1 MRKTVT
7 LQVNGQDFTLG
18 QQTWIM
24 GILNVTPD
32 SFSDGNLYFDRNEA
46 VKHGLDLINEG
57 ASILD
62 IGAESS
68 RPGSDPIPVQE
79 ELERILPVISE
90 IRDNTDTLLSVD
102 TTKAEVARRALD
114 SGADIINDISS
125 FKFDPDM
132 LLLAA
137 ERETPVILMHMKGN
151 PKTMQSNPSYENLL
165 EEVKSFFQERIDM
178 AVSSGIKKEKIIIDP
193 GIGFGKN
200 FKDNLNLIRNLR
212 YFENLGR
219 PILVGHS
226 RKSFIGKI
234 VDQPPQ
240 DRLEGSLSAAVLSV
254 SYGAHLLRVHD
265 VAATKQAILVAD
277 AILNEKEWDKNS
289 MCAVRKNQRYVF

>member
-1 MRKTVT
+1 
-7 LQVNGQDFTLG
+7 
-18 QQTWIM
+18 M

-32 SFSDGNLYFDRNEA
+32 SFSDGNLYFDRDKA
-46 VKHGLDLINEG
+46 VNHGLDLIKEG
-57 ASILD
+57 ACIID
-62 IGAESS
+62 VGAESS
-68 RPGSDPIPVQE
+68 RPGSNPIPVQE
-79 ELERILPVISE
+79 ELARILPVISE
-90 IRDNTDTLLSVD
+90 LRNNTDTLLSVD

-114 SGADIINDISS
+114 AGADIINDISS

-132 LLLAA
+132 LPLAA
-137 ERETPVILMHMKGN
+137 EREVPVILMHLKGN
-151 PKTMQSNPSYENLL
+151 PKTMQNNPSYDNLL
-165 EEVKSFFQERIDM
+165 EEVKSFFQERIDT

-234 VDQPPQ
+234 MDQPPQ

-254 SYGAHLLRVHD
+254 SHGAHLLRVHD
-265 VAATKQAILVAD
+265 VAATKKAILVAD
-277 AILNEKEWDKNS
+277 AILNEKEMGKPS
-289 MCAVRKNQRYVF
+289 KSKPVENQRYVF

>member
-1 MRKTVT
+1 
-7 LQVNGQDFTLG
+7 
-18 QQTWIM
+18 M

-32 SFSDGNLYFDRNEA
+32 SFSDGNLYFDRDKA
-46 VKHGLDLINEG
+46 VKHGLDLVKEG
-57 ASILD
+57 ANILD

-79 ELERILPVISE
+79 ELARILPVISE
-90 IRDNTDTLLSVD
+90 LRNNTDTFLSVD

-114 SGADIINDISS
+114 AGADIINDISS

-132 LLLAA
+132 MPLAA
-137 ERETPVILMHMKGN
+137 ERETPVILMHLKGN
-151 PKTMQSNPSYENLL
+151 PKTMQDNPSYENLL

-178 AVSSGIKKEKIIIDP
+178 AVSSGIKREKIIIDP

-200 FKDNLNLIRNLR
+200 FKDNLSLIRNLR

-254 SYGAHLLRVHD
+254 SYGAHLIRVHD
-265 VAATKQAILVAD
+265 VAATKKAILVAD
-277 AILNEKEWDKNS
+277 AILYEKKLDENSISEIGENE
-289 MCAVRKNQRYVF
+289 RYVF

>member
-1 MRKTVT
+1 
-7 LQVNGQDFTLG
+7 
-18 QQTWIM
+18 M

-32 SFSDGNLYFDRNEA
+32 SFSDGNLYFDRDKA
-46 VKHGLDLINEG
+46 VKHGLDLVKEG
-57 ASILD
+57 ACILD

-68 RPGSDPIPVQE
+68 RPGSDPISVQE
-79 ELERILPVISE
+79 ELARILPVISE
-90 IRDNTDTLLSVD
+90 LREDTDTLLSVD

-114 SGADIINDISS
+114 AGADIINDISS

-132 LLLAA
+132 LHLAA
-137 ERETPVILMHMKGN
+137 ERETPVILMHLKGN
-151 PKTMQSNPSYENLL
+151 PKTMQDNPSYENLL
-165 EEVKSFFQERIDM
+165 EEVKSFFQERIDK
-178 AVSSGIKKEKIIIDP
+178 AVSSGITREKIILDP

-200 FKDNLNLIRNLR
+200 FQDNLSLIRNLR

-234 VDQPPQ
+234 MGQPPQ

-254 SYGAHLLRVHD
+254 SQGAHLLRVHD
-265 VAATKQAILVAD
+265 VAATKKAILVAD
-277 AILNEKEWDKNS
+277 AILNEKKLDVTSISNRGE
-289 MCAVRKNQRYVF
+289 NQHYVF

>member
-1 MRKTVT
+1 MRNKVC
-7 LQVNGQDFTLG
+7 LQINGQDFILG
-18 QQTWIM
+18 QETWIM

-46 VKHGLDLINEG
+46 VKHGLNLIKEG
-57 ASILD
+57 ANILD

-79 ELERILPVISE
+79 ELDRILPVISE
-90 IRDNTDTLLSVD
+90 LRDHTDTLLSID

-114 SGADIINDISS
+114 AGADIINDISS

-132 LLLAA
+132 LPLVA
-137 ERETPVILMHMKGN
+137 EREIPIVLMHLKGN
-151 PKTMQSNPSYENLL
+151 PKTMQDNPSYENLL
-165 EEVKSFFQERIDM
+165 AEVKSFFQERIDK
-178 AVSSGIKKEKIIIDP
+178 AVSSGIRKDKIIIDP

-200 FKDNLNLIRNLR
+200 FKDNLSLIRNLK

-219 PILVGHS
+219 PLLVGHS

-234 VDQPPQ
+234 VDSPPQ

-254 SYGAHLLRVHD
+254 SHGAHLLRVHD
-265 VAATKQAILVAD
+265 VAATKKAVLIAD
-277 AILNEKEWDKNS
+277 AILNEKELDTIS
-289 MCAVRKNQRYVF
+289 ISELEENQHYVF

>member
-1 MRKTVT
+1 
-7 LQVNGQDFTLG
+7 
-18 QQTWIM
+18 M

-32 SFSDGNLYFDRNEA
+32 SFSDGNLYFDRDKA
-46 VKHGLDLINEG
+46 VNHGLDLIKEG
-57 ASILD
+57 ACIID
-62 IGAESS
+62 VGAESS
-68 RPGSDPIPVQE
+68 RPGSNPIPVQE
-79 ELERILPVISE
+79 ELARILPVISE
-90 IRDNTDTLLSVD
+90 LRDNTDTLLSVD

-114 SGADIINDISS
+114 AGADIINDISS
-125 FKFDPDM
+125 FRFDPDM
-132 LLLAA
+132 LPLAA
-137 ERETPVILMHMKGN
+137 EREVPVILMHLKGN
-151 PKTMQSNPSYENLL
+151 PKTMQNNPSYDNLL
-165 EEVKSFFQERIDM
+165 EEVKSFFQERIDT

-234 VDQPPQ
+234 MDQPPQ

-254 SYGAHLLRVHD
+254 SHGAHLLRVHD
-265 VAATKQAILVAD
+265 VAATKKAILVAD
-277 AILNEKEWDKNS
+277 AILNEKEMGKPS
-289 MCAVRKNQRYVF
+289 KSKPVENQRYVF

>member
-1 MRKTVT
+1 
-7 LQVNGQDFTLG
+7 
-18 QQTWIM
+18 M

-32 SFSDGNLYFDRNEA
+32 SFSDGNLYFDRDKA
-46 VKHGLDLINEG
+46 VNHGLDLIKEG
-57 ASILD
+57 ACIID
-62 IGAESS
+62 VGAESS
-68 RPGSDPIPVQE
+68 RPGSNPIPVQE
-79 ELERILPVISE
+79 ELARILPVISE
-90 IRDNTDTLLSVD
+90 LRDNTDTLLSVD

-114 SGADIINDISS
+114 AGADIINDISS

-132 LLLAA
+132 LPLAA
-137 ERETPVILMHMKGN
+137 EREVPVILMHLKGN
-151 PKTMQSNPSYENLL
+151 PKTMQNNPSYDNLL
-165 EEVKSFFQERIDM
+165 EEVKSFFQERIDT

-234 VDQPPQ
+234 MDQPPQ

-254 SYGAHLLRVHD
+254 SHGAHLLRVHD
-265 VAATKQAILVAD
+265 VAATKKAILVAD
-277 AILNEKEWDKNS
+277 AILNEKEMGKPS
-289 MCAVRKNQRYVF
+289 KSKLVENQRYVF